1 MELMEEG
8 LHAHSRRGRPCCPHL
23 HEAVELVGRRWTGAI
38 VEVLRHADR
47 PLRFTEVRDAI
58 PELSDRL
65 CSERMK
71 ELEARGLVERE
82 VHAGPPIRVTYEL
95 TDMGR
100 ALGPALTELG
110 TWARTWL
117 VETEHRRPTRPVV

>member
-1 MELMEEG
+1 MEEG
-8 LHAHSRRGRPCCPHL
+8 RHAQAEGGCCPRL

-38 VEVLRHADR
+38 VEVLRQADR
-47 PLRFTEVRDAI
+47 PLRFTEVRQAI

-82 VHAGPPIRVTYEL
+82 VHPGPPIRVTYSL
-95 TDMGR
+95 TEMGR
-100 ALGPALTELG
+100 ALGPALSELG
-110 TWARTWL
+110 EWGRAWL
-117 VETEHRRPTRPVV
+117 VPARPPQLH